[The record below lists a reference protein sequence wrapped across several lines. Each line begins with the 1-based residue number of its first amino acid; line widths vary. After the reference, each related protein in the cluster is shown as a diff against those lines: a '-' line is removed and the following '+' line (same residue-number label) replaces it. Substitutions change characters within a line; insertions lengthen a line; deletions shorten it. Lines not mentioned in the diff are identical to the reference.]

1 MMGNDNFFMVYG
13 EGQQAPTMKH
23 ENLAAAQREAERL
36 SRNHAGI
43 RFFVMM
49 PVSVSQRVDVQ
60 TRSLVNL
67 DDIIPF

>member
-1 MMGNDNFFMVYG
+1 MEADKFFMVYG

-23 ENLAAAQREAERL
+23 ESLIIAQREAERL
-36 SRNHAGI
+36 SRCHAGI

-60 TRSLVNL
+60 TRALVNL
-67 DDIIPF
+67 DDVIPF